1 MTIKELLR
9 STKLEL
15 KKVPVPEPDSSAE
28 FLLRHVLAMDR
39 SKFYANLE
47 KKLTDT
53 EIEKYKELINRR
65 KKHEPVWQIVGKVE
79 FYGLDFT
86 ITSDVLIPRPETEFL
101 VERAIKDREVS
112 GAKEIKILD
121 VGTGAGPIVIALA
134 KNIQGAS
141 FYASDVSDE
150 ALKIAGIN
158 AKDNKVEKLIQ
169 FKTGNLLDPWKGE
182 KFDIITANL
191 PYIPHE
197 DLPGL
202 TVEIHHYEPRVALDG
217 GNGGLVLYEEF
228 IKEISVFLNPRARV
242 YCEIGKNQGK
252 LFTNIVQRY
261 LPNTKCTIIPDL
273 AGFDRIAVVELT
285 DLKP

>member
-101 VERAIKDREVS
+101 VERVIKDRETF
-112 GAKEIKILD
+112 GTKNIKVLD

-134 KNIQGAS
+134 ENIQGAS
-141 FYASDVSDE
+141 FYASDVSSR
-150 ALKIAGIN
+150 ALKIAELN
-158 AKDNKVEKLIQ
+158 AKNNKAEKNIE
-169 FKTGNLLDPWKGE
+169 FRAGNLLDPWKGE

-217 GNGGLVLYEEF
+217 GDGGLVLYEEF
-228 IKEISVFLNPRARV
+228 IKEISAFLNPRARV
-242 YCEIGKNQGK
+242 YCEIGKSQGK
-252 LFTNIVQRY
+252 LFTKIVQKY